1 MASSDTWKTRWKDK
15 ILAPDAAVARIN
27 SGDTVFVG
35 TGAAQPQTLCEA
47 LAARAGQ
54 VHDVE
59 IYHLLTLG
67 AAPYIGEDKRNSFR
81 VNAFF
86 IAANVR
92 DAVQQGLADY
102 TPIFL
107 SDIPAEFSSGRI
119 ALDVALIQTSPPDE
133 NGFMTFGVSIDIV
146 KAAAENARVVIAEV
160 NDQMP
165 RVLGDTLIHVNE
177 VDALVPISRA
187 LPEYRMPEPDDRI
200 RKIAGY
206 LADLIDNG
214 STVQIGIGRIPQAV
228 VEHLAHK
235 RNLGIHTEMFTDS
248 IMGLIK
254 SGAVTCTQKTINRG
268 KVVATFCMGT
278 RELYEFVDNNPFL
291 EFYPTEYVNDPF
303 VIAQHMDMVS
313 INVALEVDLTGQ
325 VCADSL
331 GHKFYSGFGGQVDF
345 TRGAARAKNGKPII
359 AMPSTAKNDTVSRIV
374 PLLSPGAGVTITRAD
389 VYYVVTEY
397 GVAYLHGKSVQ
408 ERALALVNIAHP
420 KFRSELLKEAKRY
433 RYVREEQAEIVTS
446 ESFAQ
451 EGLEHRATLH
461 DGTEI
466 LFRPIKSTDDRAL
479 RDMLYSLS
487 PESIYYRFFQP
498 LKQFSFAYRQKL
510 VNVNFRDEL
519 PIVGCVARPG
529 GEEIV
534 AAGRY
539 IREPGR
545 NLAEIAFLVQDE
557 WQNKGMGTHLLQF
570 LARCARK
577 SGITQFRASV
587 LRDNKAMLNVFHS
600 SGFNVHI
607 KLEEDVYS
615 LTMDIGK

>member
-1 MASSDTWKTRWKDK
+1 MAVSVPWKTRWKDK
-15 ILAPDAAVARIN
+15 IQGADAAVARIN
-27 SGDTVFVG
+27 SGDTVFIG
-35 TGAAQPQTLCEA
+35 TGAAQPETLCLE

-67 AAPYIGEDKRNSFR
+67 DAPYIGEDKRNSFR

-86 IAANVR
+86 IAPNAR
-92 DAVQQGLADY
+92 DAVQKGLADY

-107 SDIPAEFSSGRI
+107 SDIPSEFSSGRI

-133 NGFMTFGVSIDIV
+133 NGFMTFGVSVDIV
-146 KAAAENARVVIAEV
+146 KAAAENARIVIAEV

-177 VDALVPISRA
+177 VDALVPVSRP

-200 RKIAGY
+200 RRIARH
-206 LADLIDNG
+206 LADLIEDG

-228 VEHLAHK
+228 VEHLTQK

-248 IMGLIK
+248 IMGLIQ

-278 RELYEFVDNNPFL
+278 RELYEFVDGNPFL
-291 EFYPTEYVNDPF
+291 EFYPTEYVNDPY

-313 INVALEVDLTGQ
+313 INVALEIDLTGQ

-359 AMPSTAKNDTVSRIV
+359 AMPSTAKSDTISRIV

-408 ERALALVNIAHP
+408 ERALALINIAHP
-420 KFRSELLKEAKRY
+420 KFRPDLLKEAKRF
-433 RYVREEQAEIVTS
+433 RYVREEQEEIVAS
-446 ESFAQ
+446 EFFAQ

-466 LFRPIKSTDDRAL
+466 LFRPIKPTDDRAL

-545 NLAEIAFLVQDE
+545 NTAEVAFLVQDE
-557 WQNKGMGTHLLQF
+557 WQNKGMGSHLLRF

-587 LRDNKAMLNVFHS
+587 LRNNKAMLNVFHS
-600 SGFNVHI
+600 SGYHVYI
-607 KLEEDVYS
+607 KLDEDVYN
-615 LTMDIGK
+615 LTIDLGK

>member
-1 MASSDTWKTRWKDK
+1 
-15 ILAPDAAVARIN
+15 
-27 SGDTVFVG
+27 
-35 TGAAQPQTLCEA
+35 
-47 LAARAGQ
+47 
-54 VHDVE
+54 
-59 IYHLLTLG
+59 
-67 AAPYIGEDKRNSFR
+67 
-81 VNAFF
+81 
-86 IAANVR
+86 
-92 DAVQQGLADY
+92 
-102 TPIFL
+102 
-107 SDIPAEFSSGRI
+107 
-119 ALDVALIQTSPPDE
+119 
-133 NGFMTFGVSIDIV
+133 
-146 KAAAENARVVIAEV
+146 
-160 NDQMP
+160 
-165 RVLGDTLIHVNE
+165 
-177 VDALVPISRA
+177 
-187 LPEYRMPEPDDRI
+187 
-200 RKIAGY
+200 
-206 LADLIDNG
+206 
-214 STVQIGIGRIPQAV
+214 
-228 VEHLAHK
+228 
-235 RNLGIHTEMFTDS
+235 
-248 IMGLIK
+248 
-254 SGAVTCTQKTINRG
+254 
-268 KVVATFCMGT
+268 MGT
-278 RELYEFVDNNPFL
+278 RELYEFVDGNPFL
-291 EFYPTEYVNDPF
+291 EFYPTEYVNDPY

-313 INVALEVDLTGQ
+313 INVALEIDLTGQ

-359 AMPSTAKNDTVSRIV
+359 AMPSTAKSDTISRIV

-408 ERALALVNIAHP
+408 ERALALINIAHP
-420 KFRSELLKEAKRY
+420 KFRPDLLKEAKRF
-433 RYVREEQAEIVTS
+433 RYVREEQEEIVAS
-446 ESFAQ
+446 EFFAQ

-466 LFRPIKSTDDRAL
+466 LFRPIKPTDDRAL

-545 NLAEIAFLVQDE
+545 NTAEVAFLVQDE
-557 WQNKGMGTHLLQF
+557 WQNKGMGSHLLRF

-587 LRDNKAMLNVFHS
+587 LRNNKAMLNVFHS
-600 SGFNVHI
+600 SGYHVYI
-607 KLEEDVYS
+607 KLDEDVYN
-615 LTMDIGK
+615 LTIDLGK

>member
-1 MASSDTWKTRWKDK
+1 MPSPDTWKTRWKDK
-15 ILAPDAAVARIN
+15 ITTAEAAVARIK
-27 SGDTVFVG
+27 SGDTVFIG

-47 LAARAGQ
+47 LAARAGH

-59 IYHLLTLG
+59 IYHLITIG
-67 AAPYIGEDKRNSFR
+67 DAPYIGEDKRNSFR
-81 VNAFF
+81 VNTFF
-86 IAANVR
+86 IAKNVR
-92 DAVQQGLADY
+92 EAVQNGLADY

-107 SDIPAEFSSGRI
+107 SDIPGEFASGRI
-119 ALDVALIQTSPPDE
+119 SLDTALIQTSPPDD
-133 NGFMTFGVSIDIV
+133 NGFMTFGVSVDIV
-146 KAAAENARVVIAEV
+146 KAAAENSRVVIAEV

-177 VDALVPISRA
+177 VDTLVPVSRA
-187 LPEYRMPEPDDRI
+187 LPEFLMPEPDERI
-200 RKIAGY
+200 RKIARF
-206 LADLIDNG
+206 LADLIEDG
-214 STVQIGIGRIPQAV
+214 STLQVGIGRIPQAV
-228 VEHLAHK
+228 VEHLTTK

-278 RELYEFVDNNPFL
+278 RELYDFVDNNPFI

-303 VIAQHMDMVS
+303 VISQHMDMVS
-313 INVALEVDLTGQ
+313 INVGLEVDLTGQ

-331 GHKFYSGFGGQVDF
+331 GHRFYSGFGGQVDF
-345 TRGAARAKNGKPII
+345 IRGTARAKNGKPII
-359 AMPSTAKNDTVSRIV
+359 AMPSTARNDTVSRIV
-374 PLLSPGAGVTITRAD
+374 PLLSPGAGVTTTRAD

-408 ERALALVNIAHP
+408 ERALSLMSIAHP
-420 KFRSELLKEAKRY
+420 KFRNELLREAKRY
-433 RYVREEQAEIVTS
+433 RYVREEQEDIVVSEATS
-446 ESFAQ
+446 Q
-451 EGLEHRATLH
+451 DGLEHRATLH

-466 LFRPIKSTDDRAL
+466 SFRPIRPTDDRSL

-498 LKQFSFAYRQKL
+498 LKQFSFSYRQKL
-510 VNVNFRDEL
+510 VNVNTREEMA
-519 PIVGCVARPG
+519 IVGCVARPG

-539 IREPGR
+539 IREPGH
-545 NLAEIAFLVQDE
+545 NLAEVAFLVQDE
-557 WQNKGMGTHLLQF
+557 WQNKGMGTHLLNF

-577 SGITQFRASV
+577 NGIQQFRASV
-587 LRDNKAMLNVFHS
+587 LRENKAMLNVFHS
-600 SGFNVHI
+600 SGFNVHT